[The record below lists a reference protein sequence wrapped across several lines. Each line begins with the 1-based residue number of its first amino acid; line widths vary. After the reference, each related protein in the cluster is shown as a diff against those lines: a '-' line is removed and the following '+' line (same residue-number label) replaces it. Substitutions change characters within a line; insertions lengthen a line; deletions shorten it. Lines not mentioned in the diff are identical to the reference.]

1 MFMICF
7 FIFKYS
13 SNLHRVFIGVT
24 RPENSVKETRQV
36 QNRKQWGSAFRKSFM
51 RSPKGHG
58 ATLKIPQR
66 PPSNWNDC
74 WVLNR

>member
-1 MFMICF
+1 MGFAASAPCQWGARMFMICF

-36 QNRKQWGSAFRKSFM
+36 QNRKQWGSASRKSFM
-51 RSPKGHG
+51 RLPKRVME
-58 ATLKIPQR
+58 R
-66 PPSNWNDC
+66 P
-74 WVLNR
+74 